1 MNEIKKAILERF
13 QPTLD
18 TIERQSN
25 CDHKWSDKNGA
36 AYYRCRKCG
45 YLADN
50 QKINKLI
57 GVQRLI
63 DKGMPVE
70 DIERYKRYL

>member
-1 MNEIKKAILERF
+1 MNDIKKAIAERF
-13 QPTLD
+13 RPTLD

-25 CDHKWSDKNGA
+25 CEHEWPDKNGA
-36 AYYRCRKCG
+36 AYYRCSLCG

-50 QKINKLI
+50 QKIDRLI

-63 DKGMPVE
+63 AKGVPAE

>member
-1 MNEIKKAILERF
+1 MNDIKKAIIERF
-13 QPTLD
+13 QPTID

-25 CDHKWSDKNGA
+25 CEHEWPDKNGT
-36 AYYRCRKCG
+36 AYYKCSKCG

-50 QKINKLI
+50 QKIDKLI
-57 GVQRLI
+57 GVQKLI
-63 DKGMPVE
+63 DKGISVE